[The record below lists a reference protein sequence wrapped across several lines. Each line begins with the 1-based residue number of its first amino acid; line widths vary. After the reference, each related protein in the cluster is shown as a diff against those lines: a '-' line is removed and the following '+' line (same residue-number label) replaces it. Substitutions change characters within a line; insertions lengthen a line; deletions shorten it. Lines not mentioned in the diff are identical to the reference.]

1 MVVRARRIFAT
12 RSLGRG
18 AIDAKMWTGCSGR
31 MRARTDVRSQDLLA
45 QHGPLSEAPQNVL
58 ALLIDCVCGLLFG
71 ESKVG

>member
-1 MVVRARRIFAT
+1 MVVMARRILLQPV
-12 RSLGRG
+12 RSV
-18 AIDAKMWTGCSGR
+18 AIDARGRTGCTGR
-31 MRARTDVRSQDLLA
+31 IRARTDVRSQDLLA